1 MVKLFDGLMINVT
14 AKFIWLVEILF
25 RIFILPIFQISRL
38 GMPIS
43 SSPDD
48 RKQERAVVR
57 RRPDNRFK
65 SGDLKHRIRK
75 FIGALIYELLRG
87 IAPTLS
93 VDSKLHSSFFKEHR
107 SDPVC
112 YTGSRLRPFKNM
124 LVIPKLQTVA
134 ALKRFSKGCSLVTIA
149 LSFFFFL
156 LPCLTFAHE
165 IRPAY
170 LEIKQTTE
178 TTYEVLWKIP
188 LLGNKAPKIDPILP
202 DNFTLEQIDDEFLP
216 DSYIRRYKGNY
227 QTELNGQTISIKGL
241 DLTLV
246 DVLVQI
252 NLIDESSYTLLL
264 QPDKAEAII
273 PKEPNKWEVIQLYI
287 LLGIEHI
294 LIGIDHLLFVLGLL
308 LLVKGIKPLIQT
320 ITAFTVAHSIT
331 LGAATFDLIR
341 VPQAPVEAVIALSIV
356 FLAKEYISVKEGE
369 ESMTAKY
376 PWIVAFTFGLLHGF
390 GFAGALSEIGFPQKE
405 VPLALLTF
413 NIGVELGQL
422 IFIGIIG
429 LLWMVLKKTNLP
441 QPKWSWK
448 VLPYGMGIIASFWL
462 VERVV
467 AFW

>member
-1 MVKLFDGLMINVT
+1 MMMVKLFDGLMANVT
-14 AKFIWLVEILF
+14 AKFIWLVQKIVS
-25 RIFILPIFQISRL
+25 IFIL
-38 GMPIS
+38 
-43 SSPDD
+43 
-48 RKQERAVVR
+48 
-57 RRPDNRFK
+57 
-65 SGDLKHRIRK
+65 
-75 FIGALIYELLRG
+75 LIPRG

-93 VDSKLHSSFFKEHR
+93 VGSKLNTFFLKEHC
-107 SDPVC
+107 SAPVC
-112 YTGSRLRPFKNM
+112 FTVPRLRPFMNL
-124 LVIPKLQTVA
+124 LVAPNLQTVA
-134 ALKRFSKGCSLVTIA
+134 ALKRFSKKYKLTTIV
-149 LSFFFFL
+149 LSIFFFL
-156 LPCLTFAHE
+156 LPFLTFAHE

-178 TTYEVLWKIP
+178 TTYDVLWKIP

-216 DSYIRRYKGNY
+216 DAYIRRYKGNY
-227 QTELNGQTISIKGL
+227 SSPLNGQKISIKGL

-264 QPDKAEAII
+264 QPDKAEAVI

-320 ITAFTVAHSIT
+320 ITAFTLAHSIT
-331 LGAATFDLIR
+331 LGAATFDLLS

-356 FLAKEYISVKEGE
+356 FLAREYIAEKEGK
-369 ESMTAKY
+369 ESLTAQY

-422 IFIGIIG
+422 IFIGIVG
-429 LLWMVLKKTNLP
+429 LLWMILKKINGP
-441 QPKWSWK
+441 QPNWSWK
-448 VLPYGMGIIASFWL
+448 VLPYSMGIIASFWL
-462 VERVV
+462 VERIV

>member
-1 MVKLFDGLMINVT
+1 MMGKLFDGLMV
-14 AKFIWLVEILF
+14 
-25 RIFILPIFQISRL
+25 IFEVAIFQVSRL

-48 RKQERAVVR
+48 RIQEEFILWRQR
-57 RRPDNRFK
+57 DNGFK

-75 FIGALIYELLRG
+75 FIGALLRG
-87 IAPTLS
+87 ITPTLS
-93 VDSKLHSSFFKEHR
+93 VSSKLYAFFLKEHR
-107 SDPVC
+107 SDPIC
-112 YTGSRLRPFKNM
+112 YIVSRLRPFKNR
-124 LVIPKLQTVA
+124 LVIPNLQTGTT
-134 ALKRFSKGCSLVTIA
+134 LKRFSKKYNFINIA
-149 LSFFFFL
+149 LSFLFFL
-156 LPCLTFAHE
+156 LPFLTFAHE

-202 DNFTLEQIDDEFLP
+202 DNFTLKQIDDEFLP
-216 DSYIRRYKGNY
+216 DAYIRRYEGNY
-227 QTELNGQTISIKGL
+227 LAELNGQKISIKGL

-264 QPDKAEAII
+264 QPDKSEAVI

-331 LGAATFDLIR
+331 LGAATFDLLS

-356 FLAKEYISVKEGE
+356 FLAREYISVKEGK

-422 IFIGIIG
+422 IFIGIVS
-429 LLWMVLKKTNLP
+429 LLWMVLKKINGP
-441 QPKWSWK
+441 QPNWSWK
-448 VLPYGMGIIASFWL
+448 VLPYSMGIIASFWL